1 MALSLTPSTTVAVV
15 LTTASLFALAG
26 GLGVALRDRRARQT
40 VALRGQLLVIQLRA
54 LIKRIE
60 TDATRLAESREKLG
74 RLVREAQST
83 LADHGDQRSIDWPP
97 LSQSDVISDTLTAVG
112 NIADSL
118 NEVARQAKDLPV
130 EVVLYA
136 SDIQDALVA
145 LVVAT
150 DALTSAAT
158 ELEQADRELAQV
170 TTDSLLHAVTAERT
184 GARQESVRRTVTST
198 PRVSTD
204 CMIIRSCPDAEDLLF
219 CRTRCRFRELR
230 DGGEPPPCQCM
241 MNFTSPASAR
251 SDRPVPFTDQLRLAV
266 AAYLSRFKGSSRD
279 RTESDLRCSSP
290 GVRNVVWT
298 RSPHGVG
305 GT

>member
-184 GARQESVRRTVTST
+184 LARLITAASAVERAH
-198 PRVSTD
+198 VSIDGLRKSPHLARETEV
-204 CMIIRSCPDAEDLLF
+204 PDQGPAQH
-219 CRTRCRFRELR
+219 
-230 DGGEPPPCQCM
+230 GKASPGEP
-241 MNFTSPASAR
+241 
-251 SDRPVPFTDQLRLAV
+251 
-266 AAYLSRFKGSSRD
+266 
-279 RTESDLRCSSP
+279 
-290 GVRNVVWT
+290 
-298 RSPHGVG
+298 
-305 GT
+305 